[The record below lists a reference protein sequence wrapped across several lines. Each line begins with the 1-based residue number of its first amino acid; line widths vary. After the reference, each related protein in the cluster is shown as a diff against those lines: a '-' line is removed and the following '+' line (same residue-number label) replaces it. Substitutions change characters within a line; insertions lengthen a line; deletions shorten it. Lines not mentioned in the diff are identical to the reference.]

1 MARIKLK
8 LPEKFYYTAM
18 IEVRIT
24 DLNYGGHLGN
34 DTILSIIHEARVRF
48 LNSLGYSET
57 DIEGI
62 GIIMSDA
69 VIVYK
74 NQAFY
79 GDRLKIEIGA
89 GEFSRKSCD
98 FFYRISKEEN
108 VIVALCKTGIVFYDY
123 QSKKPVRVPENFLSR
138 LDKVLS
144 QVKS

>member
-1 MARIKLK
+1 MARIKLE
-8 LPEKFYYTAM
+8 LPEKYYFTT
-18 IEVRIT
+18 IIDVRIT

-48 LNSLGYSET
+48 LNSLGYTET

-123 QSKKPVRVPENFLSR
+123 QSKKPVRIPDQFMNQFERSEE
-138 LDKVLS
+138 S
-144 QVKS
+144 M